1 MSSPL
6 IVECKEILDGASFK
20 SEVKDENLNEG
31 VAKKRVERKNRQN
44 NLAAKAWRISL
55 HASLSA

>member
-20 SEVKDENLNEG
+20 SEAKDENLNEG
-31 VAKKRVERKNRQN
+31 VAKKE
-44 NLAAKAWRISL
+44 
-55 HASLSA
+55 